1 MNQHQPNTN
10 NAASGIRD
18 GIGTIVTS
26 SDISTLALTTIKNFT
41 RRHKVITTSYLYG
54 LTTLLLLT
62 LLGSGMKLSFNQQR
76 QQNHIMNMID
86 LQAEYTATSLYHTA
100 EWEWI

>member
-1 MNQHQPNTN
+1 MNRQPNN
-10 NAASGIRD
+10 NPTVGGTYD
-18 GIGTIVTS
+18 GVGTIVTT
-26 SDISTLALTTIKNFT
+26 SDITTLAITTIKNFAW
-41 RRHKVITTSYLYG
+41 RHAVISTSYLYG